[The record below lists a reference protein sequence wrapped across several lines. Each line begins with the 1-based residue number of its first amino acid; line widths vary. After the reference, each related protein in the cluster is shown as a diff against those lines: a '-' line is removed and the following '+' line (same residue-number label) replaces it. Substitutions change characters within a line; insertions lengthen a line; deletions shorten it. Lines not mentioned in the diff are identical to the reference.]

1 MGIELTNMD
10 MEDLDNILL
19 EVAKGNTGD
28 MSTFRELLL
37 DMFGGLNVRQ
47 YQKLESYI
55 HNELGLY
62 SDADLYHMGPEQRR
76 KILEYL
82 Q

>member
-10 MEDLDNILL
+10 MDELDNILL

-37 DMFGGLNVRQ
+37 DMFGGLNIRQ
-47 YQKLESYI
+47 YQRLESYI
-55 HNELGLY
+55 QNELGLH
-62 SDADLYHMGPEQRR
+62 SDADLYHMGQEQKY